1 VRQAVLLNLA
11 SASVAVL
18 GTIIGLLLG
27 KVGGESV
34 TAMLVPVTAG
44 GFVYIAAADL
54 IPELQHDRSVR
65 GLLEQSGLILL
76 GMAVMGLLGILE

>member
-1 VRQAVLLNLA
+1 
-11 SASVAVL
+11 
-18 GTIIGLLLG
+18 
-27 KVGGESV
+27 
-34 TAMLVPVTAG
+34 MLVPVTAG